1 MSRFRLSDPEN
12 LLLIMIVIGTIL
24 MVFHGRTI
32 VKVPRCKIY
41 EVADL
46 ETGEEW
52 LLEDLEEIENLEI
65 PDWSLDYEAPCLPN
79 EDPDYWD
86 DNFADYGAY
95 GSYDYFSY
103 NFAGN
108 DAGYEYDDEFYASY
122 DGDYSFTYDYDVLTE
137 EAESKLVSAL
147 REKLHEE

>member
-1 MSRFRLSDPEN
+1 M
-12 LLLIMIVIGTIL
+12 LIMIVIGTVL

-65 PDWSLDYEAPCLPN
+65 PDWSYDYEAPCLPN
-79 EDPDYWD
+79 EDPDYYA
-86 DNFADYGAY
+86 F

-103 NFAGN
+103 NFNGN
-108 DAGYEYDDEFYASY
+108 YGDYDGYYDY
-122 DGDYSFTYDYDVLTE
+122 DGDYSFTYDYEVLTE
-137 EAESKLVSAL
+137 EAEHDLINAL
-147 REKLHEE
+147 REKLHE